1 MPGIGSLDLRDEA
14 TWQQA
19 SATPVDVE
27 IQAQDAAYV
36 LFTSGSTGTPKG
48 VIVEH
53 RQLACYVASVS
64 RRLALAPGERSA
76 VVTSWRPTWATRC
89 CSRHCSAAANCTCWT
104 RKQPWTRM
112 PGPPGR
118 RSTRST
124 T

>member
-1 MPGIGSLDLRDEA
+1 MPGIGSLDLSDEA

-19 SATPVDVE
+19 PATAIDAEVQD
-27 IQAQDAAYV
+27 QDAAYV

-53 RQLACYVASVS
+53 RQLASYVTSVS
-64 RRLALAPGERSA
+64 RRLALGVGERSA
-76 VVTSWRPTWATRC
+76 VVTSLAADLGYTLLFRR
-89 CSRHCSAAANCTCWT
+89 CSAAANCTCWT
-104 RKQPWTRM
+104 RKRQWTPK
-112 PGPPGR
+112 PGQPGR